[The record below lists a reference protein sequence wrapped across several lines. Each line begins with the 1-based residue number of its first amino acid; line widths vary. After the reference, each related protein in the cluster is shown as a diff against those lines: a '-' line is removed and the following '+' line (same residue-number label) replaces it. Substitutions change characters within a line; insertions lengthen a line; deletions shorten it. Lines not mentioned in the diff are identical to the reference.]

1 MENILEI
8 LKSANVELTEDQKKT
23 VTEAVKKSYRGIE
36 EFEDKKNRILELK
49 KLNDDLSEK
58 IKNFDGD
65 KSKLED
71 LQKKLAD
78 FEAAEVKRKEE
89 QQAAELEKTIRER
102 FAPLKGDNEFYNSY
116 AEKETYEEFK
126 KAVSDKT
133 NAGRSDSDI
142 YAAIIKDKDVYK
154 PKEKFINPP
163 VGGESSSKTDEIAKA
178 RSVMGLK
185 N

>member
-23 VTEAVKKSYRGIE
+23 VDEAVKKSYRGIE
-36 EFEDKKNRILELK
+36 EFEDKKNRIIELK

-65 KSKLED
+65 KEKLEV
-71 LQKKLAD
+71 LQKKVAD
-78 FEAAEVKRKEE
+78 FEAAESKRREE
-89 QQAAELEKTIRER
+89 QQTAELENTMRER

-116 AEKETYEEFK
+116 AEKEIYEDFK
-126 KAVSDKT
+126 TAVSDKA
-133 NAGRSDSDI
+133 NAGKSDSDV
-142 YAAIIKDKDVYK
+142 YAAVIKDRDVYK
-154 PKEKFINPP
+154 PKEKFVNPP
-163 VGGESSSKTDEIAKA
+163 VSGENSSKADEIAKA